1 MSQRRWAGGAP
12 DAAALATAPDP
23 SALPCL
29 NSNISNGPTL
39 PEALERGLRRLST
52 SHRKTAFALA
62 FNVARLCAKY
72 GIERI
77 GFLTLTFPDH
87 VTCAKEAG
95 KRFNSLRTGV
105 LAERYAESICVL
117 ERMKNG
123 RIHFH
128 LLVVLPCDIRTGF
141 DFDLAAKG
149 EYSSANPQ
157 LRAEWAFW
165 RATAKRYAF
174 GRTELLPVKSNEE
187 GLSKYVGKYIA
198 KHIGARENRDKGVR
212 LVRYS
217 RDAKPCGTAFA
228 FVSPRGK
235 LWRVQVAEFAKRN
248 GCADLPAL
256 KAKFGPKWAYHMR
269 REIMDTEPPLFHVF
283 ERGPD
288 NEPVALWDIWNADR
302 CALAAAASAA
312 LGCTHEEAFASLYQ
326 RNHFTSRIAFTVPK
340 WTGVNLAYQANE
352 DEWNRVITWAD
363 GTSTF
368 LPSKAR
374 EGKAACAVQGEM
386 TAWAE

>member
-1 MSQRRWAGGAP
+1 MSRVDAPGAP
-12 DAAALATAPDP
+12 SALADGAP
-23 SALPCL
+23 ALPCL

-77 GFLTLTFPDH
+77 GFLTLTFADH

-105 LAERYAESICVL
+105 LAERYVESICVL
-117 ERMKNG
+117 ERMKSG

-128 LLVVLPCDIRTGF
+128 LLVVLPHDIRTGF
-141 DFDLAAKG
+141 DFEQAANG
-149 EYSSANPQ
+149 EYTSANPQ
-157 LRAEWAFW
+157 LRAEWSFW
-165 RATAKRYAF
+165 RATAKRYGF

-248 GCADLPAL
+248 GCVDLAAV
-256 KAKFGPKWAYHMR
+256 KAKFGPKWAHVMR
-269 REIMDTEPPLFHVF
+269 RDIMAIEPPLFAVF
-283 ERGPD
+283 ERGPEG
-288 NEPVALWDIWNADR
+288 EPVALWDVWHGDR
-302 CALAAAASAA
+302 IQLAMAAAAA
-312 LGCTHEEAFASLYQ
+312 LGCTEGEAFATLFQSSSRSL
-326 RNHFTSRIAFTVPK
+326 AFSVPR
-340 WTGVNLAYQANE
+340 WSGVNLAREAAE
-352 DEWNRVITWAD
+352 AEWERTVIWAD
-363 GTSTF
+363 GTTEKDF

-374 EGKAACAVQGEM
+374 GGTVGCHAGADTTNQLAVAG
-386 TAWAE
+386 A